1 MLEDPTPLGHFHH
14 QASHPP
20 LSQVNASSTFKG
32 IALFTPGGDLVYCI
46 DSHKQKRWH
55 LQLCVA
61 LQELLG
67 LPEPP
72 HFLVP
77 CYTATLDRWLDPQT
91 QSLKTF
97 AEGSPLVLRHQALLN
112 VLFESDLTWNPT
124 PVGEACDSAVIRSYQ
139 KHFPQLW
146 EDHDLVIR
154 YEKLESTSQ
163 SREDASLSESPMN
176 PEPPHQGYVLRLF
189 VAGNVGGTERILRKL
204 HDLLDKSL
212 QQPYT
217 LKVID
222 VQKHPNLAEADQV
235 AATPTLMRVHPLP
248 VKRIVGQLEDTE
260 AILRIL
266 GAERSPSDGHNIDGQ
281 E

>member
-1 MLEDPTPLGHFHH
+1 MLKEPTPPGHFGHS
-14 QASHPP
+14 ASQNSSP
-20 LSQVNASSTFKG
+20 QVSTTFKG

-46 DSHKQKRWH
+46 DPHKQQHWH
-55 LQLCVA
+55 IQLCVM

-77 CYTATLDRWLDPQT
+77 CYTATLDRWLDPKT

-97 AEGSPLVLRHQALLN
+97 AEGSPLVLRHQTLLN
-112 VLFESDLTWNPT
+112 ALFDADITWKPS
-124 PVGEACDSAVIRSYQ
+124 PVGEVCDVAVIGSYQ
-139 KHFPQLW
+139 KQFPQLW

-154 YEKLESTSQ
+154 YEKVEPTPRQEEGNISW
-163 SREDASLSESPMN
+163 SPMN
-176 PEPPHQGYVLRLF
+176 SEAQGYVLRLF
-189 VAGNVGGTERILRKL
+189 VAGNVGSTERILRKL

-222 VQKHPNLAEADQV
+222 VSKHPDLAEADQV

-248 VKRIVGQLEDTE
+248 VKRIVGELENE
-260 AILRIL
+260 EVILRIL
-266 GAERSPSDGHNIDGQ
+266 AADR
-281 E
+281 